1 MLAIFLAAL
10 LFGFAFNVSPGAV
23 FSETLRRGLTGGFRP
38 ALLVQL
44 GSLIGDAVW
53 ALLGLTGLALL
64 LGYEQVRIP
73 LTLSLIH
80 I

>member
-53 ALLGLTGLALL
+53 ACSGLPDWRCCWATSRC
-64 LGYEQVRIP
+64 GYP
-73 LTLSLIH
+73 
-80 I
+80 